1 MKVIPINGLHFTP
14 LWRICSGFL
23 PGYCI
28 TLSRRS
34 AFDLAGSYFTP
45 RVKNPTPCSKK
56 MSEIFK
62 NMFGFFTQK
71 FVRKQEYQLV
81 ESINECNEKIG
92 IEFPMDDKIV
102 RNQQLNILYKK
113 CKRLISF
120 ISMSGRDRRIL
131 DELVNLTD
139 EVRTSMY
146 RDYDTKFLF
155 DNFRLIQ
162 SKAKLSSTSTF
173 NLSQMNKI

>member
-1 MKVIPINGLHFTP
+1 
-14 LWRICSGFL
+14 
-23 PGYCI
+23 
-28 TLSRRS
+28 
-34 AFDLAGSYFTP
+34 LAGSYFTP
-45 RVKNPTPCSKK
+45 KVKNSPTHTKK

-62 NMFGFFTQK
+62 NMFDFFTQR
-71 FVRKQEYQLV
+71 FVRKREYQV
-81 ESINECNEKIG
+81 IESTNECNEKIG

-102 RNQQLNILYKK
+102 RNQQLNVLYKK

-120 ISMSGRDRRIL
+120 LSISGRDRIIL
-131 DELVNLTD
+131 DELVVLTD

-173 NLSQMNKI
+173 NLSQLNKI

>member
-1 MKVIPINGLHFTP
+1 
-14 LWRICSGFL
+14 
-23 PGYCI
+23 
-28 TLSRRS
+28 
-34 AFDLAGSYFTP
+34 
-45 RVKNPTPCSKK
+45 

-81 ESINECNEKIG
+81 ESINECNENIC

-146 RDYDTKFLF
+146 REYDTKFLF

>member
-1 MKVIPINGLHFTP
+1 
-14 LWRICSGFL
+14 
-23 PGYCI
+23 
-28 TLSRRS
+28 
-34 AFDLAGSYFTP
+34 
-45 RVKNPTPCSKK
+45 
-56 MSEIFK
+56 
-62 NMFGFFTQK
+62 MFGFFTQK

-81 ESINECNEKIG
+81 ESINECNENIC

-146 RDYDTKFLF
+146 REYDTKFLF

>member
-1 MKVIPINGLHFTP
+1 MKVIPINGLHFTS
-14 LWRICSGFL
+14 LWRICSGL
-23 PGYCI
+23 LSGYCT

-45 RVKNPTPCSKK
+45 KFCPPTRPKK

-62 NMFGFFTQK
+62 NMFNFFTQR
-71 FVRKQEYQLV
+71 FVRKREYQV
-81 ESINECNEKIG
+81 IESTNECNENICL
-92 IEFPMDDKIV
+92 EFPMDDKIV
-102 RNQQLNILYKK
+102 RNQQLDVLYKK

-120 ISMSGRDRRIL
+120 LSISGRDRRIL
-131 DELVNLTD
+131 DELVVLTD

-173 NLSQMNKI
+173 NLSQLNKI

>member
-1 MKVIPINGLHFTP
+1 MKVIPINGLHFTS
-14 LWRICSGFL
+14 LWRICSGL
-23 PGYCI
+23 LSGYCT

-45 RVKNPTPCSKK
+45 KFCPPTRPKK

-62 NMFGFFTQK
+62 NMFNFFTQR
-71 FVRKQEYQLV
+71 FVRKRDYQLV

-102 RNQQLNILYKK
+102 RNQQLNVLYKK

-120 ISMSGRDRRIL
+120 LSVSGRDRRIL
-131 DELVNLTD
+131 DELVDLTD

-146 RDYDTKFLF
+146 REYDTQFLF

-173 NLSQMNKI
+173 NLSQLNKI

>member
-1 MKVIPINGLHFTP
+1 
-14 LWRICSGFL
+14 
-23 PGYCI
+23 
-28 TLSRRS
+28 
-34 AFDLAGSYFTP
+34 
-45 RVKNPTPCSKK
+45 

-62 NMFGFFTQK
+62 NMFDFFTQK
-71 FVRKQEYQLV
+71 FVRKREYQV
-81 ESINECNEKIG
+81 IESTNECNENIG
-92 IEFPMDDKIV
+92 IEFPIDDKIV
-102 RNQQLNILYKK
+102 RNQQLNVLYKK

-120 ISMSGRDRRIL
+120 LSISGRDRRIL
-131 DELVNLTD
+131 DELVDLTD

>member
-1 MKVIPINGLHFTP
+1 
-14 LWRICSGFL
+14 
-23 PGYCI
+23 
-28 TLSRRS
+28 
-34 AFDLAGSYFTP
+34 
-45 RVKNPTPCSKK
+45 

-62 NMFGFFTQK
+62 NMFDFFTQK
-71 FVRKQEYQLV
+71 FVRKREYQV
-81 ESINECNEKIG
+81 IESTNECNENIG

-120 ISMSGRDRRIL
+120 LSMSGRDRRII
-131 DELVNLTD
+131 DELVDLTD

-146 RDYDTKFLF
+146 REYDTKFLF

-173 NLSQMNKI
+173 NLSQLNKI

>member
-1 MKVIPINGLHFTP
+1 
-14 LWRICSGFL
+14 
-23 PGYCI
+23 
-28 TLSRRS
+28 
-34 AFDLAGSYFTP
+34 
-45 RVKNPTPCSKK
+45 

-62 NMFGFFTQK
+62 NMFNFFTQR
-71 FVRKQEYQLV
+71 FVRKREYQV
-81 ESINECNEKIG
+81 IESTNECNENICL
-92 IEFPMDDKIV
+92 EFPMDDKIV
-102 RNQQLNILYKK
+102 RNQQLDVLYKK

-120 ISMSGRDRRIL
+120 LSISGRDRRIL
-131 DELVNLTD
+131 DELVVLTD

-173 NLSQMNKI
+173 NLSQLNNI

>member
-14 LWRICSGFL
+14 LWRICSGL
-23 PGYCI
+23 LSGYCT

-45 RVKNPTPCSKK
+45 KFYPPTRPKK

-62 NMFGFFTQK
+62 NMFDFFTQR
-71 FVRKQEYQLV
+71 FVRKREYQV
-81 ESINECNEKIG
+81 IESTNECNENIG
-92 IEFPMDDKIV
+92 IEFPIDDKIV
-102 RNQQLNILYKK
+102 RNQQLNVLYKK

-120 ISMSGRDRRIL
+120 LSISGRDRRIL
-131 DELVNLTD
+131 DELVDLTD

-146 RDYDTKFLF
+146 REYDTQFLF

-173 NLSQMNKI
+173 NLSQLNKI

>member
-1 MKVIPINGLHFTP
+1 M
-14 LWRICSGFL
+14 
-23 PGYCI
+23 
-28 TLSRRS
+28 
-34 AFDLAGSYFTP
+34 FD
-45 RVKNPTPCSKK
+45 
-56 MSEIFK
+56 
-62 NMFGFFTQK
+62 FFTQR
-71 FVRKQEYQLV
+71 FVRKREYQV
-81 ESINECNEKIG
+81 IESTNECNEKIG

-102 RNQQLNILYKK
+102 RNQQLNVLYKK

-120 ISMSGRDRRIL
+120 LSISGRDRIIL
-131 DELVNLTD
+131 DELVVLTD

-173 NLSQMNKI
+173 NLSQLNKI

>member
-1 MKVIPINGLHFTP
+1 MG
-14 LWRICSGFL
+14 GF
-23 PGYCI
+23 PKI
-28 TLSRRS
+28 
-34 AFDLAGSYFTP
+34 
-45 RVKNPTPCSKK
+45 KNSPTHTKK

-71 FVRKQEYQLV
+71 FVRKREYQV
-81 ESINECNEKIG
+81 IESTNECNEKIG

-102 RNQQLNILYKK
+102 RNQQLNVLYKK

-120 ISMSGRDRRIL
+120 LSISGRDRIIL
-131 DELVNLTD
+131 DELVVLTD

-173 NLSQMNKI
+173 NLSQLNKI

>member
-1 MKVIPINGLHFTP
+1 
-14 LWRICSGFL
+14 L
-23 PGYCI
+23 PGYCT
-28 TLSRRS
+28 TLFRRS

-45 RVKNPTPCSKK
+45 RVKNSTPCSKK

-81 ESINECNEKIG
+81 ESINECNENIC

-146 RDYDTKFLF
+146 REYDTKFLF

>member
-1 MKVIPINGLHFTP
+1 
-14 LWRICSGFL
+14 
-23 PGYCI
+23 
-28 TLSRRS
+28 
-34 AFDLAGSYFTP
+34 LAGSYFTP
-45 RVKNPTPCSKK
+45 KVKNSPTHTKK

-71 FVRKQEYQLV
+71 FVRKREYQV
-81 ESINECNEKIG
+81 IESINECNEKIG
-92 IEFPMDDKIV
+92 LEFPMDDKIV
-102 RNQQLNILYKK
+102 RNQQLDVLYKK

-120 ISMSGRDRRIL
+120 LSISGRDRRIL
-131 DELVNLTD
+131 DELVVLTD

-173 NLSQMNKI
+173 NLSQLNKI

>member
-1 MKVIPINGLHFTP
+1 MKVIPINGLHFTS
-14 LWRICSGFL
+14 LWRICSGL
-23 PGYCI
+23 LSGYCT

-45 RVKNPTPCSKK
+45 KFCPPTRPKK

-62 NMFGFFTQK
+62 NMFDFFTQR
-71 FVRKQEYQLV
+71 FVRKREYQLV

-92 IEFPMDDKIV
+92 LEFPMDDKIV
-102 RNQQLNILYKK
+102 RNQQLNVLYKK

-120 ISMSGRDRRIL
+120 LSISGRDRRIL
-131 DELVNLTD
+131 DELVDLTD

-146 RDYDTKFLF
+146 REYDTQFLF

-173 NLSQMNKI
+173 NLSQLNKI

>member
-1 MKVIPINGLHFTP
+1 MKVIPINGLHFTS
-14 LWRICSGFL
+14 LWRICSGL
-23 PGYCI
+23 LSGYCT

-45 RVKNPTPCSKK
+45 KFCPPTRPKK

-62 NMFGFFTQK
+62 NMFNFFTQR
-71 FVRKQEYQLV
+71 FVRKREYQV
-81 ESINECNEKIG
+81 IESTNECNENICL
-92 IEFPMDDKIV
+92 EFPMDDKIV
-102 RNQQLNILYKK
+102 RNQQLDVLYKK

-120 ISMSGRDRRIL
+120 LSISGRDRRIL
-131 DELVNLTD
+131 DELVVLTD

-173 NLSQMNKI
+173 NLSQLNNI

>member
-1 MKVIPINGLHFTP
+1 
-14 LWRICSGFL
+14 
-23 PGYCI
+23 
-28 TLSRRS
+28 
-34 AFDLAGSYFTP
+34 LAGSYFTP
-45 RVKNPTPCSKK
+45 KVKNSPTHTKK

-120 ISMSGRDRRIL
+120 LSVSGRDRRIL

-146 RDYDTKFLF
+146 REYDTKFLF